1 MRTLGFLARIGVTA
15 LVLVLLSE
23 TMAYDGWSESSQP
36 PTTSSFAIAIL
47 DDWNMMTVVLGL
59 LLSMSMIGASYL
71 VRDERLANLTWD
83 LGQEVETPEIGLPP
97 AAARPMPSAG
107 LYEGNGGEEE

>member
-1 MRTLGFLARIGVTA
+1 MRALGFLARIGVA
-15 LVLVLLSE
+15 VLVLVLLSE

-36 PTTSSFAIAIL
+36 PTTSSFAVAIL

-59 LLSMSMIGASYL
+59 LLSMAMIGASYL

-83 LGQEVETPEIGLPP
+83 LGQEET
-97 AAARPMPSAG
+97 
-107 LYEGNGGEEE
+107 GEFECRNERKINYDQLNTWKF